1 MIGKLYGIGAGPG
14 DPELLTVKAVRILDK
29 VDWLSFPVAR
39 EDGDSIAHEIVSKAL
54 DKDWQLL
61 KLHMP
66 MTLDYDLLEPKWEA
80 AAEDIVEILKQ
91 GQDLAFIT
99 LGDTAF
105 FSTFIYLVRKIRRIL
120 PEVEIEMVPG
130 ITAPSAIAA
139 AEVIPLVIRDENLK
153 IVPAIK
159 DMEQVKKAIEEND
172 NLVLF
177 KIGSIFGELY
187 AFLEENDLADKAVV
201 ASRLG
206 FEDGFVTRD
215 LESLLERERLDY
227 LTTMIIKKNGLE

>member
-1 MIGKLYGIGAGPG
+1 MTGKLYGIGTGPG
-14 DPELLTVKAVRILDK
+14 DPDLLTVKAVKILEK
-29 VDWLSFPVAR
+29 VDWLSFPVAK
-39 EDGDSIAHEIVSKAL
+39 EDGDSVAHEIVSKAL
-54 DKDWQLL
+54 DKDWKLL

-66 MTLDYDLLEPKWEA
+66 MTLDYDLLEPKWQS
-80 AAEDIVEILKQ
+80 AAEEIAQILKE
-91 GQDLAFIT
+91 GEDLAFIT

-105 FSTFIYLVRKIRRIL
+105 FSTFIYLVRKIRNII
-120 PEVEIEMVPG
+120 PDVEIEMVPG

-159 DMEQVKKAIEEND
+159 SMDEVKEAVANNE

-177 KIGSIFGELY
+177 KIGSIFKELY

-215 LESLLERERLDY
+215 LKPLLEKDRLDY